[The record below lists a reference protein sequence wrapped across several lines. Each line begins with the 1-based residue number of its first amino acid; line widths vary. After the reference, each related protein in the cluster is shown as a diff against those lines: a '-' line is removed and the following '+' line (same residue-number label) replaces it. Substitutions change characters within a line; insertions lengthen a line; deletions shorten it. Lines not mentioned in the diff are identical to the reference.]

1 MLLECTVSRRDTTVL
16 EAFLTRQGVQA
27 RLLRLEQPTRTV
39 AQAAQALGVSPR
51 CIVKSLLFRNADGT
65 CVLAVVRGD
74 QRVDRVLLAAAIGCD
89 QLTLAPA
96 EHVVTVTGYP
106 AGATPPVGHATPVP
120 VIVDPAVLEEP
131 VVYGGGGDD
140 HTMLEIRPEDI
151 VRVSGARVVRIAQS
165 T

>member
-1 MLLECTVSRRDTTVL
+1 MSRRDTTVL
-16 EAFLTRQGVQA
+16 EAFLMRQGVQA
-27 RLLRLEQPTRTV
+27 RLLRLDQPTRTV

-51 CIVKSLLFRNADGT
+51 CIVKSLLFWNADST

-74 QRVDRVLLAAAIGCD
+74 QRVDHVLLAAAIGCD

-106 AGATPPVGHATPVP
+106 AGATPPVGHATLVP

>member
-1 MLLECTVSRRDTTVL
+1 MSRRDTTVL
-16 EAFLTRQGVQA
+16 EAFLMRQGVQA

-39 AQAAQALGVSPR
+39 AEAAQALGVSPH
-51 CIVKSLLFRNADGT
+51 CIVKSLLFRTVDGN

-74 QRVDRVLLAAAIGCD
+74 QRVDRKLLAAALGYD

-96 EHVVTVTGYP
+96 EQVVTVTGYP
-106 AGATPPVGHATPVP
+106 AGATPPVGHATPIP
-120 VIVDPAVLEEP
+120 VNVDPAVLEEA

-151 VRVSGARVVRIAQS
+151 VRVSGARVVRIAQF